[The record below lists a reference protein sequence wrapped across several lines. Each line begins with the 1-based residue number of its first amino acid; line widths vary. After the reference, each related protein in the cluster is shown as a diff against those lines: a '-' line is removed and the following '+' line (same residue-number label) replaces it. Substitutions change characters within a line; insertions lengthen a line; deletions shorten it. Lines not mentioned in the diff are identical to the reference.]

1 MAINKPFMDENKPSI
16 DEKPQNLFLSF
27 IIKILK
33 ETSSLFSLFFIIIVV
48 FSFKSSIL
56 DANNIP
62 TGSMIPTLKIGDFL
76 FVNKM
81 RYGLRVPFSEEEIY
95 RIDEPKRGD
104 IVTFNAPDGDN
115 SDFFLNEHDIK
126 NLRGLKKYIYLFLT
140 FFEEELNWKVKNMF
154 KKKYVKRIVAMP
166 GDSFRISQK
175 EYISKIGKKIT
186 YTFIE
191 YKEKNADKFLTY
203 NPKMISPGKELL
215 NLDNIK
221 GIGKTLFIE
230 TKNGFEHF
238 VIEGI
243 ETNIYSYIENSCSRI
258 NNICK
263 IPDDSYLVMGD
274 NRDDSYDSRYWG
286 LVKRDDVLGKV
297 LLIYFSIDWKD
308 NTCMI
313 RDVNEVEN
321 ESFNIEQRRLTEAE
335 IESRCSPSER
345 YGSGFEESIP
355 EWFYRTVRYRIPRMN
370 IRWERLGRILK

>member
-1 MAINKPFMDENKPSI
+1 MAEKKPVL
-16 DEKPQNLFLSF
+16 EKKSDTIF
-27 IIKILK
+27 IKFLK
-33 ETSSLFSLFFIIIVV
+33 EISSLFSLFFIIVVV

-81 RYGLRVPFSEEEIY
+81 RYGLRVPFSEEEIL

-104 IVTFNAPDGDN
+104 IITFNAPDGDN
-115 SDFFLNEHDIK
+115 SDFFLNEHDK
-126 NLRGLKKYIYLFLT
+126 NNLTGIKYIIYVSLSFL
-140 FFEEELNWKVKNMF
+140 EEGLNWKVKNMF

-175 EYISKIGKKIT
+175 EYISKIGKRIT

-191 YKEKNADKFLTY
+191 YKEKNGDKFVTY
-203 NPKMISPGKELL
+203 NPKMIPEGKELL
-215 NLDNIK
+215 DLDNLRA
-221 GIGKTLFIE
+221 IGKTLFKE
-230 TKNGFEHF
+230 TKNDFEHF
-238 VIEGI
+238 VIEGQD
-243 ETNIYSYIENSCSRI
+243 TNNYSYIENSCSRI

-297 LLIYFSIDWKD
+297 LMIYFSINWRD
-308 NTCMI
+308 NTCFI
-313 RDVNEVEN
+313 RDTNEIEN
-321 ESFNIEQRRLTEAE
+321 EILSIEQRKLSEAE
-335 IESRCSPSER
+335 TEQKCAPEEKE
-345 YGSGFEESIP
+345 GSQFEESIP
-355 EWFYRTVRYRIPRMN
+355 AWFYRTIRYRIPRMN
-370 IRWERLGRILK
+370 IRWERIGRVLK